1 MVFEE
6 SVSIEGDESRETD
19 TWDMSLYD
27 QLTSSDG
34 RINRLRFLLLNLALY
49 AVLVLPNLF
58 PDSQTIF
65 RLSYLLAFPALFIWY
80 SLVVKRLQDTG
91 RGSQWK
97 KYTQI
102 SVVLS
107 IIFNPLSLILIFSS
121 LEIIGLESSSIVDT
135 ILFWLIRFSNL
146 VLVHLMIICLYFSSD
161 FRGNAYGPEDPFL
174 EGLVRKTPPN
184 YSARHMEVIES
195 FVRLYAFLLSVYLFW
210 KYCNKFLGMSLDYIS
225 TMARDITIAGTQMNT
240 SYYPMEKLTPIV
252 GGVILLCFLLVQNE
266 MPTLFRGFRKEL
278 VDSFKGF
285 IKMFKG
291 AFTGDWEKIA
301 AGFLQWARIVKR
313 DRNWIS
319 ECSSSIFAI
328 ICFVLSYFLLTSVL
342 ELTPGAQI
350 PFFFFGGAI
359 VAGVLLLQ
367 DNLGEILSWSNIR
380 SFNPR
385 EVLGAVVSVGSI
397 ILFAGL
403 TLNISMIPAISQN
416 IPQFLSLVIFFT
428 CAFWYLRISREGM
441 KPAIQAK
448 RTAAL
453 AYLALL
459 PFILYLLLRV
469 LYLQHDPNPV
479 MQNRWAVNF
488 DFMDK
493 VNTFKINPWPMEV
506 VANFDPR
513 WLFLKAAIINS
524 VRVTLLSIVLCVILG
539 TIVGVTRLSSNKLA
553 STMATVYVEVF
564 RNLPLAV
571 LLFLIATQYGIQA
584 PLFIEERFLF
594 GGAVFFSNQGIW
606 FVTVG
611 SYQRLVMG
619 LVALALLRAG
629 LRSMDRIEPRFI
641 VTPNTPL
648 EHVRRPFSAL
658 GWRVEALVA
667 DIFLIVAAV
676 VFIDYLVPF
685 VSTHGGGTEALLAM
699 TLIVYALSVT
709 SRVDDDGIN
718 SLQIDDSESGLRE
731 RFKIWVAAFAVAA
744 GIAVSKGLS
753 WPEYVKDW
761 NGDGVIDAPGSWD
774 IAEGTGFEITPF
786 FLAMM
791 LGLTLFTAST
801 VAEIVR
807 GSIQALPRGQV
818 EAAISVGL
826 NPYQR
831 LRLVI
836 MPQALRSMV
845 PLLNNQF
852 MNVWKNSSLAVIVAY
867 SDIFYVVLVMMNNVG
882 KLIPLF
888 LLLLITYQAGSLAI
902 SVVMNWYNSRVTSVK
917 I

>member
-1 MVFEE
+1 MVFE
-6 SVSIEGDESRETD
+6 GSRGSFVNLLPVPHSPRD
-19 TWDMSLYD
+19 F
-27 QLTSSDG
+27 
-34 RINRLRFLLLNLALY
+34 LRFYIVPLLG
-49 AVLVLPNLF
+49 
-58 PDSQTIF
+58 I
-65 RLSYLLAFPALFIWY
+65 
-80 SLVVKRLQDTG
+80 
-91 RGSQWK
+91 
-97 KYTQI
+97 
-102 SVVLS
+102 
-107 IIFNPLSLILIFSS
+107 
-121 LEIIGLESSSIVDT
+121 
-135 ILFWLIRFSNL
+135 
-146 VLVHLMIICLYFSSD
+146 
-161 FRGNAYGPEDPFL
+161 
-174 EGLVRKTPPN
+174 
-184 YSARHMEVIES
+184 
-195 FVRLYAFLLSVYLFW
+195 YLFW
-210 KYCNKFLGMSLDYIS
+210 GYSNKFLGMSADYLS

-240 SYYPMEKLTPIV
+240 SYYPMEKLTLIV

-266 MPTLFRGFRKEL
+266 IPALLRGLR
-278 VDSFKGF
+278 
-285 IKMFKG
+285 
-291 AFTGDWEKIA
+291 
-301 AGFLQWARIVKR
+301 RR
-313 DRNWIS
+313 DPNVIS

-328 ICFVLSYFLLTSVL
+328 ICFLLSYFLLTSVL
-342 ELTPGAQI
+342 ELTPGAQT

-367 DNLGEILSWSNIR
+367 NNLGEILSWSNIR

-385 EVLGAVVSVGSI
+385 ENLGAVVSVGSI

-403 TLNISMIPAISQN
+403 TLNISMIPAISQD
-416 IPQFLSLVIFFT
+416 IPQFLSLVILLT

-441 KPAIQAK
+441 KPAVQAK

-469 LYLQHDPNPV
+469 LYLQHDPDPV
-479 MQNRWAVNF
+479 MQNRWEVKF

-493 VNTFKINPWPMEV
+493 VNTFKINPWPMLVE
-506 VANFDPR
+506 ANSDAR

-524 VRVTLLSIVLCVILG
+524 ARVTLLSIVLCVILG

-584 PLFIEERFLF
+584 PLFIDETFLF

-611 SYQRLVMG
+611 SYPVLVMG

-629 LRSMDRIEPRFI
+629 LRHMDRIEPRFI
-641 VTPNTPL
+641 VAPKTPL

-658 GWRVEALVA
+658 GWRVEALAA

-685 VSTHGGGTEALLAM
+685 VSTHGGGNEAALAM
-699 TLIVYALSVT
+699 VLLVYALSVT

-718 SLQIDDSESGLRE
+718 SLQIDDSESGLRK
-731 RFKIWVAAFAVAA
+731 RFTIWVAAFSVTAGAVY
-744 GIAVSKGLS
+744 GIGGLS
-753 WPEYVKDW
+753 WPEYLKDW
-761 NGDGVIDAPGSWD
+761 DGDGIIDAPGSWD
-774 IAEGTGFEITPF
+774 IAEGTGFEVTPF

-818 EAAISVGL
+818 EAAISLAL
-826 NPYQR
+826 NPFQR

>member
-1 MVFEE
+1 
-6 SVSIEGDESRETD
+6 
-19 TWDMSLYD
+19 
-27 QLTSSDG
+27 
-34 RINRLRFLLLNLALY
+34 
-49 AVLVLPNLF
+49 
-58 PDSQTIF
+58 
-65 RLSYLLAFPALFIWY
+65 
-80 SLVVKRLQDTG
+80 
-91 RGSQWK
+91 
-97 KYTQI
+97 
-102 SVVLS
+102 
-107 IIFNPLSLILIFSS
+107 
-121 LEIIGLESSSIVDT
+121 
-135 ILFWLIRFSNL
+135 
-146 VLVHLMIICLYFSSD
+146 
-161 FRGNAYGPEDPFL
+161 
-174 EGLVRKTPPN
+174 
-184 YSARHMEVIES
+184 
-195 FVRLYAFLLSVYLFW
+195 
-210 KYCNKFLGMSLDYIS
+210 
-225 TMARDITIAGTQMNT
+225 
-240 SYYPMEKLTPIV
+240 
-252 GGVILLCFLLVQNE
+252 
-266 MPTLFRGFRKEL
+266 
-278 VDSFKGF
+278 
-285 IKMFKG
+285 
-291 AFTGDWEKIA
+291 
-301 AGFLQWARIVKR
+301 
-313 DRNWIS
+313 
-319 ECSSSIFAI
+319 
-328 ICFVLSYFLLTSVL
+328 
-342 ELTPGAQI
+342 
-350 PFFFFGGAI
+350 
-359 VAGVLLLQ
+359 
-367 DNLGEILSWSNIR
+367 
-380 SFNPR
+380 
-385 EVLGAVVSVGSI
+385 
-397 ILFAGL
+397 
-403 TLNISMIPAISQN
+403 
-416 IPQFLSLVIFFT
+416 
-428 CAFWYLRISREGM
+428 
-441 KPAIQAK
+441 
-448 RTAAL
+448 
-453 AYLALL
+453 
-459 PFILYLLLRV
+459 
-469 LYLQHDPNPV
+469 
-479 MQNRWAVNF
+479 
-488 DFMDK
+488 MDK
-493 VNTFKINPWPMEV
+493 VNTFKINPWPIEV
-506 VANFDPR
+506 VANMDAR

-629 LRSMDRIEPRFI
+629 LRHMDRIEPRFI
-641 VTPNTPL
+641 VAPKTPL

-658 GWRVEALVA
+658 GWRVEALAA
-667 DIFLIVAAV
+667 DIFLIVAVV

-699 TLIVYALSVT
+699 ALIVYALSVT

-718 SLQIDDSESGLRE
+718 SLQIDDSESGLRK
-731 RFKIWVAAFAVAA
+731 RFTIWVAAFAVAA

-753 WPEYVKDW
+753 WPLYLKDW
-761 NGDGVIDAPGSWD
+761 DGDGTIDAPGSWD
-774 IAEGTGFEITPF
+774 IAEGTGFEVTPF

-818 EAAISVGL
+818 EAAISLAL
-826 NPYQR
+826 NPFQR

>member
-1 MVFEE
+1 MVRVG
-6 SVSIEGDESRETD
+6 SLSRRE
-19 TWDMSLYD
+19 
-27 QLTSSDG
+27 
-34 RINRLRFLLLNLALY
+34 RNRLF
-49 AVLVLPNLF
+49 
-58 PDSQTIF
+58 
-65 RLSYLLAFPALFIWY
+65 
-80 SLVVKRLQDTG
+80 
-91 RGSQWK
+91 
-97 KYTQI
+97 
-102 SVVLS
+102 
-107 IIFNPLSLILIFSS
+107 LSLLPRVNSTRDF
-121 LEIIGLESSSIVDT
+121 LTGYVVP
-135 ILFWLIRFSNL
+135 
-146 VLVHLMIICLYFSSD
+146 VL
-161 FRGNAYGPEDPFL
+161 G
-174 EGLVRKTPPN
+174 
-184 YSARHMEVIES
+184 
-195 FVRLYAFLLSVYLFW
+195 VYLFW
-210 KYCNKFLGMSLDYIS
+210 LYCNKFLGMSIGYLS

-240 SYYPMEKLTPIV
+240 SYYPMERLALIV
-252 GGVILLCFLLVQNE
+252 GGVILICFLLVQNE
-266 MPTLFRGFRKEL
+266 IPTLLRGLRRR
-278 VDSFKGF
+278 DSN
-285 IKMFKG
+285 
-291 AFTGDWEKIA
+291 
-301 AGFLQWARIVKR
+301 V
-313 DRNWIS
+313 IS

-328 ICFVLSYFLLTSVL
+328 LCFVLSYFLLTSVL

-380 SFNPR
+380 SFRPR
-385 EVLGAVVSVGSI
+385 ENLSALISIGSI
-397 ILFAGL
+397 VLFAGL
-403 TLNISMIPAISQN
+403 TLNLSMIPAISQD
-416 IPQFLSLVIFFT
+416 IPTFLSGVIFLT
-428 CAFWYLRISREGM
+428 VIYWGWRISQEGM
-441 KPAIQAK
+441 KPAVQAK

-469 LYLQHDPNPV
+469 LYLQHDPDPV
-479 MQNRWAVNF
+479 MQNRWEVQF

-506 VANFDPR
+506 VANFDER

-524 VRVTLLSIVLCVILG
+524 ARVTLLSIVLCVILG

-584 PLFIEERFLF
+584 PLFIHETFLF
-594 GGAVFFSNQGIW
+594 TLEWLPESAREFLGMGQSGGAVFYSNQGIW

-629 LRSMDRIEPRFI
+629 LRHMDRVEPRFI

-658 GWRVEALVA
+658 GWRIEALVA

-685 VSTHGGGTEALLAM
+685 VSTHGGGTEALLAIA
-699 TLIVYALSVT
+699 LIVYALSVT

-718 SLQIDDSESGLRE
+718 SLQIDDSESGLRK
-731 RFKIWVAAFAVAA
+731 RFTIWVAAFAIAA

-761 NGDGVIDAPGSWD
+761 DGDGIIDSPGSWD
-774 IAEGTGFEITPF
+774 IAEGSGFEITPF

-818 EAAISVGL
+818 EAAISLAL
-826 NPYQR
+826 NPFQR